1 MFINILTYLIMY
13 QTIQVY
19 IRSQSTLELKWVN
32 KVYSTKVNYYLHAYM
47 IVLVKNL
54 LVQWELCGIL
64 LKYTTDNH

>member
-1 MFINILTYLIMY
+1 MY

-19 IRSQSTLELKWVN
+19 IRSQSTLELKWAN
-32 KVYSTKVNYYLHAYM
+32 KVHWTKV

-54 LVQWELCGIL
+54 LVQWELWHIYINLAFTTLWITGQEWSIL

>member
-1 MFINILTYLIMY
+1 MY

-32 KVYSTKVNYYLHAYM
+32 KVHSTKVNYYLHAYM

-54 LVQWELCGIL
+54 LVQWELWHIFFNL
-64 LKYTTDNH
+64 AFTTLWITE